1 MSRSVIIALALIVCL
16 PAARAAQHEE
26 EKEKTPLGQEMSAM
40 NKAWRQIKKQAGDA
54 SQNTETVKLLDQV
67 IESCKASVDMI
78 PVLSEEVSEDKRP
91 AFIEAYK
98 KEMVELNEQYESLRN
113 LFEAGENEKAQGMI
127 KKIDDLKKKGH
138 KEFKP
143 KDD

>member
-1 MSRSVIIALALIVCL
+1 MFRCLITALALTIFL
-16 PAARAAQHEE
+16 PVAGAENHGDDE
-26 EKEKTPLGQEMSAM
+26 EKTPLGEEMGAM

-67 IESCKASVDMI
+67 IESCRTSVDMI
-78 PVLSEEVSEDKRP
+78 PILSEEVSEDKRP
-91 AFIEAYK
+91 AYIEAYK
-98 KEMVELNEQYESLRN
+98 KEMMKLDEQYESLRS
-113 LFEAGENEKAQGMI
+113 LFEAGENEKAQKLI
-127 KKIDDLKKKGH
+127 KQIDDLKKKGH

>member
-1 MSRSVIIALALIVCL
+1 MYRCVIAALALIVCL
-16 PAARAAQHEE
+16 PATWAAHHEG
-26 EKEKTPLGQEMSAM
+26 EKEKTPLGKEMSAM
-40 NKAWRQIKKQAGDA
+40 NKAWRQVKKQAGDA

-67 IESCKASVDMI
+67 IESCKASVDMK
-78 PVLSEEVSEDKRP
+78 PVLSEEISEDKRP

-98 KEMVELNEQYESLRN
+98 KEMEELTQQYESLRS